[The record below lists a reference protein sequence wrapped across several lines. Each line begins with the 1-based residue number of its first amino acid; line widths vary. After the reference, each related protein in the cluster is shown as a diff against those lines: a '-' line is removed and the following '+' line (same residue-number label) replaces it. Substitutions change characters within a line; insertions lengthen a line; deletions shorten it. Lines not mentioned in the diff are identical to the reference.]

1 VNDRLAELDDRLR
14 RIDGAV
20 ASDVRDEA
28 RRAAE
33 DVARSVTAL
42 RDEVDRRV
50 RSLDEAQQVIRRE
63 QTDQVRRLT
72 DSIDALTRSL
82 KETRDQQSDHGQT
95 LSRVTKKQ
103 EDLGDR
109 IDEVEKEATD
119 LEAFAKRVDEA
130 RKFAERL
137 TGGGGG
143 VAAAMN
149 AFKEV
154 LKTAGEM
161 SGDKNKV
168 TGNQKQIGA
177 DSNAAGAQEP
187 EMKIPEFLLPAWAK
201 KIRDEIVSQLT
212 ASSDGQRRLSPK
224 SLARVVR
231 TATDG
236 DADARGK
243 ITGTPVAEM
252 AAFIADQLPAGCRE
266 VVLSAQH
273 AQTWRSYVEQAVAH
287 LKQLT
292 GGGAAT
298 ATNAERVVHSQPV
311 NDPGTVTVE
320 E

>member
-1 VNDRLAELDDRLR
+1 
-14 RIDGAV
+14 
-20 ASDVRDEA
+20 
-28 RRAAE
+28 
-33 DVARSVTAL
+33 VTAL

-177 DSNAAGAQEP
+177 DSNPAATAQEP

-236 DADARGK
+236 DPDARGK
-243 ITGTPVAEM
+243 ITGTPVVEM

-266 VVLSAQH
+266 VVLSTQH

-292 GGGAAT
+292 GAAS
-298 ATNAERVVHSQPV
+298 APNSDERVVHTEPASP
-311 NDPGTVTVE
+311 NEPDSVTVE